1 MQKQQGKVI
10 AEQQI
15 AEYISFLRENEKSEN
30 TIEKY
35 RRDVTRF
42 VQYCRGRPLD
52 KNLTVEYKASLKSAY
67 KTTSINSMLVPVN
80 SFLSFLDRE
89 DCRVRLLKCQK
100 KIFCDERDE
109 LKKDEYL
116 RMLRTAKAAKE
127 EQLFLLLQTI
137 CGTGIRVSELK
148 FVTVEAV
155 NQGYATVECK
165 NKQRIILIPHKLQ
178 GMLKSFA
185 TKQKIQTGSI
195 FLNAKGLPLTRFMVW
210 RAMKRICKAAGVDQ
224 KKVFPHNLRHLFA
237 RTFYQQY
244 HDLAR
249 LADLLGH
256 SSIETTRIYLIE
268 NAKSCY
274 RTIAGLGLVTE
285 LGRMKFHPAE
295 LIT

>member
-155 NQGYATVECK
+155 NQGYAT
-165 NKQRIILIPHKLQ
+165 
-178 GMLKSFA
+178 
-185 TKQKIQTGSI
+185 KQKIQTGSI

>member
-109 LKKDEYL
+109 LKK
-116 RMLRTAKAAKE
+116 RVPPHAAHSKGGKG
-127 EQLFLLLQTI
+127 
-137 CGTGIRVSELK
+137 GT
-148 FVTVEAV
+148 TV
-155 NQGYATVECK
+155 
-165 NKQRIILIPHKLQ
+165 
-178 GMLKSFA
+178 FA
-185 TKQKIQTGSI
+185 AS
-195 FLNAKGLPLTRFMVW
+195 
-210 RAMKRICKAAGVDQ
+210 D
-224 KKVFPHNLRHLFA
+224 NLRH
-237 RTFYQQY
+237 
-244 HDLAR
+244 
-249 LADLLGH
+249 GN
-256 SSIETTRIYLIE
+256 TRFRVEI
-268 NAKSCY
+268 CY
-274 RTIAGLGLVTE
+274 RGSS
-285 LGRMKFHPAE
+285 
-295 LIT
+295 

>member
-1 MQKQQGKVI
+1 MQKQQGKVV

-109 LKKDEYL
+109 LKKTSTSACCAQQRRQRRNNCFCCFRQFAAREY
-116 RMLRTAKAAKE
+116 AF
-127 EQLFLLLQTI
+127 Q
-137 CGTGIRVSELK
+137 S
-148 FVTVEAV
+148 
-155 NQGYATVECK
+155 
-165 NKQRIILIPHKLQ
+165 
-178 GMLKSFA
+178 
-185 TKQKIQTGSI
+185 
-195 FLNAKGLPLTRFMVW
+195 
-210 RAMKRICKAAGVDQ
+210 
-224 KKVFPHNLRHLFA
+224 
-237 RTFYQQY
+237 
-244 HDLAR
+244 
-249 LADLLGH
+249 
-256 SSIETTRIYLIE
+256 
-268 NAKSCY
+268 
-274 RTIAGLGLVTE
+274 
-285 LGRMKFHPAE
+285 
-295 LIT
+295 